1 MKSTLWT
8 ILCLVA
14 LFTGSCQKEASFK
27 QDNDPPAIDP
37 PAVSDT
43 ILSAENGGLLRRMV
57 LQYEGEQDSMVFAF
71 KYDGNGKLV
80 ELYGVNEG
88 PADADDNLFSL
99 LQQFDRNANGV
110 AQKIKIVS
118 YLYYGANNPQLHW
131 SANYDVHYDETT
143 SRYTYALMTGTG
155 ESEPLNDSIAY
166 SYASNGLINVVAEY
180 HLEPNDTAQ
189 LDDKFEYTYD
199 ANGRI
204 SVQKATSVR
213 NYPNREDWFINQ
225 FEYDAKVNPM
235 NFGQELLLTGE
246 LVISS
251 PTPNNI
257 TRCTNAINSE
267 ESYTVQYTYNDSN
280 KPKTAEWQ
288 YNSGEKATMKYYY
301 QN

>member
-1 MKSTLWT
+1 MKSNLWT

-14 LFTGSCQKEASFK
+14 LFIGSCQKEASLK
-27 QDNDPPAIDP
+27 QDNDPPAVNP

-43 ILSAENGGLLRRMV
+43 ILSAENGGLLRRLV
-57 LQYEGEQDSMVFAF
+57 VQYEGEQDSMVFTF
-71 KYDGNGKLV
+71 KYDGNDKLA
-80 ELYGVNEG
+80 ELYAVNEG
-88 PADADDNLFSL
+88 LPNADDNLFSL
-99 LQQFDRNANGV
+99 LQQFQRNTKGV
-110 AQKIKIVS
+110 VEKIKIVS

-131 SANYDVHYDETT
+131 KADYDIHYDEAT

-166 SYASNGLINVVAEY
+166 SYGSNGFISVVAEY
-180 HLEPNDTAQ
+180 HLESNDTAQ
-189 LDDKFEYTYD
+189 LGDKFEYTYD

-204 SVQKATSVR
+204 SIQKATSVR

-225 FEYDAKVNPM
+225 FEYDEKINPM
-235 NFGQELLLTGE
+235 NFGQELLLIGE
-246 LVISS
+246 LIISS

-257 TRCTNAINSE
+257 TGCTNIIYSD
-267 ESYTVQYTYNDSN
+267 ESYTVQYTYNSSS

-288 YNSGEKATMKYYY
+288 YNSGDKTIMKYYY